1 MNAVK
6 RIVRYCVR
14 NELIWRVLDATV
26 LRVARYLDWA
36 HGDDERVRRTSVELA
51 PRTPTGGR
59 GESLLSRAFP
69 TSSLTLEVLGGPFA
83 GLKYPARHAV
93 GSELAPKLLGFY
105 EWELQPII
113 AACGRRPYERVV
125 DIGCAEGYYAV
136 GLARCLKSAT
146 VYAIDIDPAGLRL
159 CREMA
164 DLNAVTDRVITE
176 TACDAQ
182 SLVSLVAAGRTL
194 IVSDCE
200 GFEGD
205 LFTAETVPALARH
218 DLLIECHDF
227 LRPGIT
233 RELRQRFE
241 GTHAVVAVTSIPD
254 HRKPM
259 LYSSDALAPFTSDE
273 RLRLLAEHRPGEM
286 VWLYMTPR
294 HNFSD

>member
-1 MNAVK
+1 MNVVK
-6 RIVRYCVR
+6 RIARYFVR
-14 NELIWRVLDATV
+14 NELTWRVLDASV

-36 HGDDERVRRTSVELA
+36 HGDDERARRSVDAA
-51 PRTPTGGR
+51 PRTPAGGR

-69 TSSLTLEVLGGPFA
+69 MTSPTLEVLGGPFA
-83 GLKYPARHAV
+83 GLKYPARHAI

-113 AACGRRPYERVV
+113 AECCRRPYERVV

-136 GLARCLKSAT
+136 GLARCLPSAT
-146 VYAIDIDPAGLRL
+146 VYAFDIDPAGIRL

-164 DLNAVTDRVITE
+164 ELNAVAPRVITAS
-176 TACDAQ
+176 ACDAQ
-182 SLVSLVAAGRTL
+182 ALVSLVSAGRTL

-205 LFTAETVPALARH
+205 LFTSDVVPALARH

-233 RELRQRFE
+233 RELRERFE

-254 HRKPM
+254 DRKPEIF
-259 LYSSDALAPFTSDE
+259 SSVGLAPFTRDE

-294 HNFSD
+294 EGASV

>member
-1 MNAVK
+1 MNVVK
-6 RIVRYCVR
+6 RIARYFVR
-14 NELIWRVLDATV
+14 NELIWRVLDASV

-36 HGDDERVRRTSVELA
+36 HGDDERTRRSVDA
-51 PRTPTGGR
+51 TPRTPTGGR

-69 TSSLTLEVLGGPFA
+69 RSSPTLEVLGGPFA
-83 GLKYPARHAV
+83 GLKYPARLAV

-113 AACGRRPYERVV
+113 AACCRRPYERVV

-136 GLARCLKSAT
+136 GLARCLPSAT
-146 VYAIDIDPAGLRL
+146 VHAFDIDPAGIRL

-164 DLNAVTDRVITE
+164 ELNEVTDRVITAS
-176 TACDAQ
+176 ACDAQ
-182 SLVSLVAAGRTL
+182 SLMSLVSAGRTL

-205 LFTAETVPALARH
+205 LFTSEIVPALARH

-233 RELRQRFE
+233 TELRQRFE
-241 GTHAVVAVTSIPD
+241 GSHAVVAVTSIPD
-254 HRKPM
+254 HRKPG
-259 LYSSDALAPFTSDE
+259 LYSSDKLSPFTSDE

-294 HNFSD
+294 RSSSG

>member
-1 MNAVK
+1 M
-6 RIVRYCVR
+6 R
-14 NELIWRVLDATV
+14 NELIWRVLDASV

-36 HGDDERVRRTSVELA
+36 HGDDERVRRSSVDIA
-51 PRTPTGGR
+51 PRAPTGGR

-69 TSSLTLEVLGGPFA
+69 ASSPTLEVLGGPFA

-113 AACGRRPYERVV
+113 GACCRRPYEREV

-136 GLARCLKSAT
+136 GFARCLPTAT
-146 VYAIDIDPAGLRL
+146 VYAFDIDPAGIQL

-164 DLNAVTDRVITE
+164 ELNAVTDRVITAS
-176 TACDAQ
+176 ACDAQ
-182 SLVSLVAAGRTL
+182 SLVSLVSAGRTL
-194 IVSDCE
+194 IISDCE

-205 LFTAETVPALARH
+205 LFASEIVPALARH
-218 DLLIECHDF
+218 DLLIECHDC

-233 RELRQRFE
+233 MELRQRFE
-241 GTHAVVAVTSIPD
+241 RSHSIVAVTSIPD
-254 HRKPM
+254 HRKPD

-294 HNFSD
+294 HSSSV